1 MKNEKLLNTAMELL
15 NNYTTRPALLN
26 DWSGGD
32 FDAQKE
38 DAINRFARVFN
49 ENVYIIED
57 GKKIAL
63 YSYDLKTEIGRN
75 FAYTSTSDFAA
86 LWYCG
91 AEVFAALPFFKL
103 YFNGIAKTSKT
114 YNKYIKYEYIYYFTD
129 ENEQQYY
136 FTDNDFWMLK
146 KQLQQLKSAADLAAF
161 NATVN
166 RLLPDV
172 LQVIKKYEGKKC
184 GEVTRRKIYEE
195 LTAIAAG
202 NNLYIYLNYEK
213 YSPSISFSS
222 LINNKYNYNCYL
234 KFYDFDNNKIIPI
247 TEEPKTL
254 QEFEPVDALIAL
266 NTAAKAAQEAAAAAL
281 PYIELYN
288 NAARLLKMNTIDEGT
303 LWNLAK
309 YGAESASRK

>member
-1 MKNEKLLNTAMELL
+1 MKNEKLLKTAMELL
-15 NNYTTRPALLN
+15 NNYTTRPELLN

-32 FDAQKE
+32 FEAQKE

-49 ENVYIIED
+49 ENVHMIED

-63 YSYDLKTEIGRN
+63 YSYDLKTEIARSL
-75 FAYTSTSDFAA
+75 AYTSTSDFAA

-103 YFNGIAKTSKT
+103 YFNGIAKTSKA
-114 YNKYIKYEYIYYFTD
+114 YGKYIKYEYIYYFTD
-129 ENEQQYY
+129 EEERGFY
-136 FTDNDFWMLK
+136 FTDCDFWMLK

-172 LQVIKKYEGKKC
+172 LKVIEKYEGKKV
-184 GEVTRRKIYEE
+184 GEVTSRKIYDE
-195 LTAIAAG
+195 LTAIADG

-213 YSPSISFSS
+213 YSPSISFNS

-234 KFYDFDNNKIIPI
+234 KFYDFEGNKIIPL

-254 QEFEPVDALIAL
+254 PEFDPVDALIAL

-281 PYIELYN
+281 PYIEAYN
-288 NAARLLKMNTIDEGT
+288 NAAALLKLNKIDEGK
-303 LWNLAK
+303 LWELAK
-309 YGAESASRK
+309 YGAESAARR